1 MFVCA
6 IITACADV
14 TVSARSCPYASK
26 ERAIT
31 NHTSHSAWALDL
43 VVSIDE
49 QTRGFAGDFLRLGS
63 ERLQVVTA
71 YLAMKPPAIEEM
83 AAIGDFLLASDH
95 QTILSAAFDGNVPEG
110 LRRALRRIGP
120 SAQDQRCYTLLHQ
133 LLARPHHES
142 LTACIYRLSSIT
154 RSKLLIAR
162 MLPEAI
168 CRANVVEAISDV
180 SAATD
185 VAGAFDQLVS
195 RGVDPVGLSEAIVKV
210 RSERDLMNIWSRWLM
225 KADCPSHPISASNS
239 YKPVRSGQELACL
252 AKQFRN
258 CGARYLLPVMA
269 GEDAMAVMEHG
280 GKSAMVHLRFSE
292 ARWRCE
298 GVYGPRNAPP
308 PSALR
313 EALFEHL
320 ERHGVVVLSAS
331 RRKPS
336 EWDSLRRLI
345 RHRTLDFET

>member
-1 MFVCA
+1 
-6 IITACADV
+6 
-14 TVSARSCPYASK
+14 
-26 ERAIT
+26 
-31 NHTSHSAWALDL
+31 
-43 VVSIDE
+43 
-49 QTRGFAGDFLRLGS
+49 
-63 ERLQVVTA
+63 
-71 YLAMKPPAIEEM
+71 M
-83 AAIGDFLLASDH
+83 AATGDFLLASDH
-95 QTILSAAFDGNVPEG
+95 QTILRVAFDGNVPDG
-110 LRRALRRIGP
+110 LRRALRRIGS

-195 RGVDPVGLSEAIVKV
+195 RGVNGDDLADAIRKV
-210 RSERDLMNIWSRWLM
+210 RSERELMNLWHRWLI
-225 KADCPSHPISASNS
+225 KADCPAHPIPASNS
-239 YKPVRSGQELACL
+239 YTPVRSGEELVRL

-269 GEDAMAVMEHG
+269 GDDAMAVTEHG

-298 GVYGPRNAPP
+298 GVYGPRNSPP
-308 PSALR
+308 SSALR
-313 EALFEHL
+313 EALYEHL
-320 ERHGVVVLSAS
+320 ERHGVVVLSAI

-345 RHRTLDFET
+345 RHRTLDFDFD